1 MDYVTLKAKQE
12 YSSENTSIKIVPS
25 LFKKINW
32 PELDIKYNF
41 DVGGGKYNLTT
52 EYLAKF
58 GITNL
63 IYEPSRGRSYNMQ
76 TFRSLKEIGLADSAT
91 IANVLNVIKEPKI
104 RKNVLL
110 MAKRWIKPNGRVFIQ
125 VYEGNG
131 SGIEGQTTPNSYQLN
146 RKSKDYFEEI
156 KQVFPNV
163 VLKNKIFYATK

>member
-1 MDYVTLKAKQE
+1 MDYVTIVAKQE
-12 YSSENTSIKIVPS
+12 YTSEDTSRKIIPS

-32 PELDIKYNF
+32 PELNIKYNF

-58 GITNL
+58 GITNF
-63 IYEPSRGRSYNMQ
+63 IYEPSRGREHNMQ
-76 TFRSLKEIGLADSAT
+76 VFKKLKEINLADSAT

-110 MAKRWIKPNGRVFIQ
+110 MAKRWVKPKGKIFIQ

-131 SGIEGQTTPNSYQLN
+131 SGIEGQTTSNSYQLN